1 MCQELGAP
9 AVPEINPTA
18 WSSHAHGKP
27 LPSVKVR
34 RVTPERWN
42 MAQGGSWSLLPALKT
57 LSRHR
62 APVCRRR
69 NRGQS
74 PSGASSG
81 SQGQRAELEP
91 GPAGVVNVPTLPQSG
106 AASISPESP
115 GVPGR
120 GKPVSLECSKR
131 RRGRTPPRACP
142 PSQDGCL
149 SGQRQPT
156 IHPQASA
163 SCSRALA
170 GVETTPHFP
179 GPWGDCLALEPTVA

>member
-1 MCQELGAP
+1 MNKTYKSPCPRRALNSTNILGTPTMCQELGAP

-42 MAQGGSWSLLPALKT
+42 VAQGGSRSLLPALKT
-57 LSRHR
+57 LSRHQ
-62 APVCRRR
+62 APVCRLR

-81 SQGQRAELEP
+81 SQGQRAELGP
-91 GPAGVVNVPTLPQSG
+91 GPAGVLNIPTLPQSG
-106 AASISPESP
+106 AASIPPESP

-120 GKPVSLECSKR
+120 GKYVSLECPKR
-131 RRGRTPPRACP
+131 RRGRTPP
-142 PSQDGCL
+142 
-149 SGQRQPT
+149 
-156 IHPQASA
+156 
-163 SCSRALA
+163 
-170 GVETTPHFP
+170 
-179 GPWGDCLALEPTVA
+179 